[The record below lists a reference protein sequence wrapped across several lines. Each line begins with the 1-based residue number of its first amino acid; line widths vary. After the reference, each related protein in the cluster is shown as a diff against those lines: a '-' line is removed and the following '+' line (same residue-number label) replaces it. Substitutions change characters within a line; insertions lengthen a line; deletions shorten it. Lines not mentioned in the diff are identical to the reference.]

1 MPGNY
6 PFTTIKPNH
15 GVSYVP
21 VQCPCKQYG
30 KQDQCR
36 PRYGKR
42 ELVAYKMSWLIE
54 YGLGRCVDG
63 QRFMPIQIM
72 DVAGLVPGASTGAG
86 LGNQFLDDL
95 RHAQGLIHVVD
106 VSGTTDQNGKETQGY
121 DPINDIN
128 WLRTEIH
135 SWIANNLLKKW
146 GGIVR
151 RHIALSKSISVDESN
166 DTHPCMCV
174 MQSSRGKC
182 CGYITSPILR

>member
-1 MPGNY
+1 MAHRV
-6 PFTTIKPNH
+6 I
-15 GVSYVP
+15 
-21 VQCPCKQYG
+21 
-30 KQDQCR
+30 
-36 PRYGKR
+36 
-42 ELVAYKMSWLIE
+42 I
-54 YGLGRCVDG
+54 GRCVDG
-63 QRFMPIQIM
+63 QRYMPIQIM

-146 GGIVR
+146 SGIVR
-151 RHIALSKSISVDESN
+151 RHIALSK
-166 DTHPCMCV
+166 
-174 MQSSRGKC
+174 
-182 CGYITSPILR
+182 